1 MNNASLVVTVGVI
14 LSFVSCAKND
24 TSSLRMTQGD
34 QVKGSSLGRVSS
46 SNDECELPS
55 SLGGTIESETY
66 GGFLGDESFALAG
79 RSSGKDGGAY
89 KPADPYKPV
98 KDAGDA
104 IIKDIAGGPSGSAII
119 PDSFKAS
126 ACNTGYW
133 NPYRASAVTIMSNF
147 QECFYTAKKKRC
159 FVVKR
164 EDLIAECAAQYG
176 EDVRSSKL
184 GQECSTYM
192 KQPSTRRDL
201 ENAVSSQWLGEASTA
216 QVDF

>member
-1 MNNASLVVTVGVI
+1 MYNASLVVTFGVI
-14 LSFVSCAKND
+14 LGFVSCAKND

-34 QVKGSSLGRVSS
+34 QTKGSSLGRVSS
-46 SNDECELPS
+46 SNDECELPN
-55 SLGGTIESETY
+55 SLGSTTENDNSESF
-66 GGFLGDESFALAG
+66 GGDESFALAG
-79 RSSGKDGGAY
+79 ASSGKAG
-89 KPADPYKPV
+89 DPYKPV
-98 KDAGDA
+98 KPIGDKL
-104 IIKDIAGGPSGSAII
+104 IGDLAGGPIGAAIL

-126 ACNTGYW
+126 ACNKGYL
-133 NPYRASAVTIMSNF
+133 NSYRASAVRIMSNF

-164 EDLIAECAAQYG
+164 EDLIAECAAQYD
-176 EDVRSSKL
+176 EDVRSSRL
-184 GQECSTYM
+184 GQECSAYM